1 MLHFRMDMPFYL
13 MVIYGSI
20 MIIAVLLLRGLLK
33 NKLPKFV
40 FPALWGMVLLRLL
53 VPFALSSPLS
63 LPLVPENPL
72 GEGLMEAVTLMED
85 TAEPSTGTQVPAKDI
100 MNSVYFSDYDNRN
113 RSSAKAGGSGADGSA
128 KIGGSGIDGSAKTRG
143 SDIRGSNADGSAK
156 AGGSGADDS
165 TIKAGGIW
173 AQGTSLQYIGTVTA
187 ADTIVGEEASGYARL
202 DNWVPATFRWQ
213 KLAIVAYFLGA
224 AVTIGILGR
233 QKYSYSKKLKNGLLM
248 EHNETVNEMLRS
260 RNMGHIL
267 VFTSDEIASPMA
279 CGLLNPR
286 IYLPTRMNFQDKE
299 LLGNIFAHETMHI
312 KRRDNWVKAV
322 MLAALCLNW
331 YNPLV
336 WIMAKCLSS
345 DLEAACDEAVLRQCG
360 QEGRKEYARC
370 LLSMAVTGGRTTL
383 LYSAFSK
390 TEVEKRISSILRYKK
405 MTVFAL
411 IFSVLFMAGS
421 AVVFATGG
429 QAPFSSRLTS
439 YCAGGYSRWGVRV
452 SVTRDV
458 ALGKNAEERAEEMVF
473 AVLREDT
480 SEDPEIIGAAL
491 RSGLSREFG
500 VEKRAFEVDI
510 SLCLSPEE
518 VEEEY
523 LGWGMTKGEDGFW
536 LYQGEKIR
544 VYSDKM
550 LGSYQSREEGTADV
564 TVERNRLGEIT
575 AVTVLRQGDSGFD
588 ERTRRIEEYRQRRY
602 GSGNEISYGVA
613 EQEDR

>member
-13 MVIYGSI
+13 MAIYGSI
-20 MIIAVLLLRGLLK
+20 MIIVVLLLRGLLK

-63 LPLVPENPL
+63 LPMVPENPL

-85 TAEPSTGTQVPAKDI
+85 TAEFSAGTQVQAGGI
-100 MNSVYFSDYDNRN
+100 MNNVYFSDYDNRN
-113 RSSAKAGGSGADGSA
+113 RSSAKAEGSGTDSS
-128 KIGGSGIDGSAKTRG
+128 GG
-143 SDIRGSNADGSAK
+143 K
-156 AGGSGADDS
+156 AGGSGTDGS
-165 TIKAGGIW
+165 SIKAGGDTW
-173 AQGTSLQYIGTVTA
+173 VQGTSLQYIGTVTV
-187 ADTIVGEEASGYARL
+187 ADTIVGEEAAGYVRL

-213 KLAIVAYFLGA
+213 MLAIVAYFLGG
-224 AVTIGILGR
+224 AVTIGILGW
-233 QKYSYSKKLKNGLLM
+233 QKYRYSKKLKNGLLM
-248 EHNETVNEMLRS
+248 EHNETVNEILRS
-260 RNMGHIL
+260 KDMGHIL

-286 IYLPTRMNFQDKE
+286 IYLPARMNFQDKA

-345 DLEAACDEAVLRQCG
+345 DLETACDEAVLRQCD

-390 TEVEKRISSILRYKK
+390 TEVEKRISGILHYKK
-405 MTVFAL
+405 MTAFAL

-452 SVTRDV
+452 SVTRDI
-458 ALGKNAEERAEEMVF
+458 ALGENAEERAEEAVF
-473 AVLREDT
+473 AVLREDV
-480 SEDPEIIGAAL
+480 SEDPEIIEAAL
-491 RSGLSREFG
+491 RSGLAREFG

-518 VEEEY
+518 IEEEY
-523 LGWGMTKGEDGFW
+523 LRWGMTRGEDGFW

-550 LGSYQSREEGTADV
+550 LGSYQSREEGVADI
-564 TVERNRLGEIT
+564 TVERNRLGEIID
-575 AVTVLRQGDSGFD
+575 VTVLRQGDSEFD
-588 ERTRRIEEYRQRRY
+588 ERTRRIEQYRQRRY
-602 GSGNEISYGVA
+602 GSENDISYGVA